1 METIKTPWFHLAKF
15 TLIFFALPLTLITI
29 FLYNRVDDNRAF
41 IINSIVWSSIGGFC
55 FFRGLYLK
63 KKLDA
68 LKNARNTYHAEVVV
82 ILPAKNVRIGSY
94 VTAKVE
100 CVYYDRFSKRCL
112 IHSGYH
118 LLRPHDN
125 LDNIYA
131 KAYVDSSDPRNY
143 CVELFRHKVNTS
155 ANVDYDYR

>member
-1 METIKTPWFHLAKF
+1 METIKTPWFPLAKSI
-15 TLIFFALPLTLITI
+15 LILCALPITI
-29 FLYNRVDDNRAF
+29 ISILLNKRFEGSYALLA
-41 IINSIVWSSIGGFC
+41 NSVLWSSIGGFC

-63 KKLDA
+63 KQLDA
-68 LKNARNTYHAEVVV
+68 LKSVENTYHAEVVD
-82 ILPAKNVRIGSY
+82 IIPSKNVHIGSY

-112 IHSGYH
+112 IKSGYH

-131 KAYVDSSDPRNY
+131 KAYVDSNDPTNY
-143 CVELFRHKVNTS
+143 YVELFRIKVNTS